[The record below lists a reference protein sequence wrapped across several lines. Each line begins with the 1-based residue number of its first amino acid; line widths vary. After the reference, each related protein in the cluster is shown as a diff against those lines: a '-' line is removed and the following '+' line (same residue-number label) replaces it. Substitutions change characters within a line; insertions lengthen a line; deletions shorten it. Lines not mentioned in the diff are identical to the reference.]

1 MKSIILV
8 KEMASLKLQKK
19 YSFEEGAAK
28 PLATFLLFLAFQTI
42 SYM

>member
-8 KEMASLKLQKK
+8 KEMARLKPQKK
-19 YSFEEGAAK
+19 YNFEEAAAK

-42 SYM
+42 LYM